1 MRFNI
6 FGKLMSKN
14 DDRAK
19 PKNMCVKID
28 LNAYDKENRVKVNHP
43 SLYTFNSFVE
53 DIDRVANPK
62 PLKNTELIEI

>member
-1 MRFNI
+1 MIFNI

-19 PKNMCVKID
+19 PKNRCVKID
-28 LNAYDKENRVKVNHP
+28 LNAYDKDNRVKVSRS
-43 SLYTFNSFVE
+43 SLYTFDSFIE
-53 DIDRVANPK
+53 DIDRVSNPK